1 MYMNYAK
8 YTFNSVWYLHSDS
21 TSDEVGSWFDATLAG
36 SRCAIR
42 LMHSVK
48 SVIAQPK
55 TSADQQAR
63 KVDTEDR
70 ACHAAYDKITHRIK
84 PPVDCFIVHL
94 YLRFIPLLI
103 PPLVRLFT
111 KKGRGWIRFIV
122 DFQPLMVISPTASW
136 IRWCMQMYA
145 CEFMWTCLVWAERST
160 PNSFWVPSHLFNSA
174 TGEQRGIT
182 QTIYTDSEPPS
193 RLPNSFMPSA
203 KLRSANL
210 PVFTSLVWRGR
221 EPNPA
226 LPHDERTLY

>member
-1 MYMNYAK
+1 MLCTTTTVLTIDVAPPNPHPPPTPTPTTTVLRVIYFFVPSVIKKLTENGTKMYMNYAK

-111 KKGRGWIRFIV
+111 KKGRG
-122 DFQPLMVISPTASW
+122 
-136 IRWCMQMYA
+136 
-145 CEFMWTCLVWAERST
+145 
-160 PNSFWVPSHLFNSA
+160 
-174 TGEQRGIT
+174 
-182 QTIYTDSEPPS
+182 
-193 RLPNSFMPSA
+193 
-203 KLRSANL
+203 
-210 PVFTSLVWRGR
+210 
-221 EPNPA
+221 
-226 LPHDERTLY
+226 